1 MEEKGMEE
9 VIWQVAITASVA
21 GLVLMEAI
29 RLASKISAKKRAE
42 KGSHGDK
49 KPYRG
54 DGEGDDL

>member
-1 MEEKGMEE
+1 MEEF
-9 VIWQVAITASVA
+9 IWQVAITASVA

-29 RLASKISAKKRAE
+29 RLASEISAKKRAE